1 MAILNVAQPDES
13 LGKWLWQSR
22 HYLLGMAKID
32 RSFTMQDTPERAQRR
47 FVEDIAPELHRKAD
61 LALYKEEPGL
71 LAFSDGI
78 VDPMAPRRDGLAY
91 ALLRRGSANRV
102 KIVFESEGSGA
113 RVTIT
118 GRAAR
123 EIRDALDRLGQPG
136 QWPDAGR
143 HPV

>member
-1 MAILNVAQPDES
+1 
-13 LGKWLWQSR
+13 
-22 HYLLGMAKID
+22 MAKID
-32 RSFTMQDTPERAQRR
+32 RSFTTQDTPERAQRR
-47 FVEDIAPELHRKAD
+47 FVEDIAPELHRKAE
-61 LALYKEEPGL
+61 LALHKEAVGL

-78 VDPMAPRRDGLAY
+78 VDPTTPRRDGLAY

-102 KIVFESEGSGA
+102 KVVFECEGNGA

-123 EIRDALDRLGQPG
+123 GIRDALDRLGQPG